1 MLSLSA
7 HKYHN
12 RYEFLADI
20 ERILENCILYNGKDS
35 TYTQKAEKMVQVCR
49 TTLDEVSVFLNME
62 TRNLFLFALSFFL
75 DTVSTLACI
84 PVAWMERAVKVMVV
98 AWFEV
103 LSCNL
108 LGGTEK
114 KDKPSVKISSL

>member
-1 MLSLSA
+1 MFSLSA

-49 TTLDEVSVFLNME
+49 TTLDEVSVLVFKLSPCSKCNV
-62 TRNLFLFALSFFL
+62 FLF
-75 DTVSTLACI
+75 
-84 PVAWMERAVKVMVV
+84 
-98 AWFEV
+98 
-103 LSCNL
+103 
-108 LGGTEK
+108 G
-114 KDKPSVKISSL
+114 

>member
-1 MLSLSA
+1 MRVISA

-49 TTLDEVSVFLNME
+49 ITLDEVSVFFLKLAIK
-62 TRNLFLFALSFFL
+62 NLLLFVLSFFHY
-75 DTVSTLACI
+75 TMSSIACI
-84 PVAWMERAVKVMVV
+84 PIA
-98 AWFEV
+98 
-103 LSCNL
+103 
-108 LGGTEK
+108 
-114 KDKPSVKISSL
+114 

>member
-49 TTLDEVSVFLNME
+49 TTLDEVSAFIKLE
-62 TRNLFLFALSFFL
+62 TRNLFLFVLPFM
-75 DTVSTLACI
+75 TLW
-84 PVAWMERAVKVMVV
+84 VAPHVY
-98 AWFEV
+98 
-103 LSCNL
+103 
-108 LGGTEK
+108 
-114 KDKPSVKISSL
+114 